1 MLDIWRDICQLT
13 IEGNC
18 RDKTGRTDSLI
29 QNLDNL
35 NQVQL
40 MEIWRDNLDQS
51 FSRISGVSDKKS
63 IAREIW
69 LVGDRTMICPPMKDQ
84 KYSAWY

>member
-1 MLDIWRDICQLT
+1 MTLQQFKLDIWRDICQLT
-13 IEGNC
+13 IERNC

-40 MEIWRDNLDQS
+40 MEIWMDNLDQS

-63 IAREIW
+63 IAKEIMGQAGAG
-69 LVGDRTMICPPMKDQ
+69 LNHDLPTN
-84 KYSAWY
+84 